1 MTVRR
6 LLLVAGLLTG
16 ISLAAVAFVN
26 AGRWLVVADPLVPAE
41 VILPLAGDRQRPAH
55 AAELFLDHNA
65 ELFAITRLWIE
76 PASVREWYVRDVARS
91 VIERGVPE
99 EAVVAIP
106 GIGPT
111 TYHEVANVRSYAE
124 SQGWSSLLAV
134 TSSWHSRRARTI
146 TRRLFLDSEVTVSV
160 RPAPERALRAR
171 QLVAQRIGPAARA
184 ERVSQ
189 ADRPAT
195 GHQLI
200 RVLTNLTL

>member
-160 RPAPERALRAR
+160 RPAPERRFELGSWWRSELGR
-171 QLVAQRIGPAARA
+171 Q
-184 ERVSQ
+184 
-189 ADRPAT
+189 
-195 GHQLI
+195 
-200 RVLTNLTL
+200 RVLSEYLKLIALQLGTN